1 MGFEGFHLGN
11 VIMIELLMGILL
23 PSVKLKVAFDVAP
36 TTVLERFTFT
46 EAKLP
51 ADAVRYMLSVS
62 MSIRTPA
69 FVNVL
74 T

>member
-46 EAKLP
+46 DAKLP
-51 ADAVRYMLSVS
+51 ADAVR
-62 MSIRTPA
+62 
-69 FVNVL
+69 
-74 T
+74 